1 MMQADD
7 AGAWHRSR
15 NPMSLPAP
23 MTVARGLDVEKIRAD
38 FPILQR
44 SVHGNPLVYFDTAA
58 SAQRPLKVIEAIDD
72 FYRNHNANIHR
83 GVHTLSQE
91 ATEAYEQAR
100 VRVAGFIN
108 APSAQEIIFTRGT
121 TESINLVAHSFG
133 RARLQRGDEILISW
147 MEHHSNI
154 VPWQML
160 CAQTGAVLKVV
171 PMNQR
176 GELEMDA
183 LAEMLTERVK
193 LLAVVHISNALGT
206 VNPIAEICTLAKQ
219 QGIPILVDGAQA
231 MPHQAVDV
239 QALGCDFYCFS
250 GHKMYGPTGIGALWA
265 RQEHLAAMPPYQ
277 GGGEMI
283 RHVTFEKSEYNDAPG
298 KFEAGTPNIAGAIG
312 LGAAVDYLQGLGME
326 NVAAWEA
333 RLLAYG
339 TEKLTQIDGFRMIG
353 TAARKAGVMSF
364 VLGDI
369 HANDV
374 GTIIDLHGVAIRT
387 GHHCAMPVVEFFGLP
402 ATARASLGIYNT
414 FEEIDI
420 LADSLQKTIEMF
432 A

>member
-1 MMQADD
+1 MSSSDLMTDPGTA
-7 AGAWHRSR
+7 
-15 NPMSLPAP
+15 NP
-23 MTVARGLDVEKIRAD
+23 GLDIEKVRAD
-38 FPILQR
+38 FPVLQR
-44 SVHGNPLVYFDTAA
+44 SVHGKPLVYFDTAA
-58 SAQRPLKVIEAIDD
+58 SAQRPLQVIGAVDD

-91 ATEAYEQAR
+91 ATDLYEQAR
-100 VRVAGFIN
+100 IKTAKFIN
-108 APSAQEIIFTRGT
+108 APSDQEIIFTRGT
-121 TESINLVAHSFG
+121 TESINLVAHSFV
-133 RARLQRGDEILISW
+133 RPRLKQGDEILISW

-160 CAQTGAVLKVV
+160 CEETGAVLKVV
-171 PMNQR
+171 PINQN

-206 VNPIAEICTLAKQ
+206 INPVAEICEMAKQ
-219 QGIPILVDGAQA
+219 HGIPVLVDGAQA

-250 GHKMYGPTGIGALWA
+250 GHKMYGPTGIGALWG
-265 RQEHLAAMPPYQ
+265 RYQHLQAMTPYQ

-283 RHVTFEKSEYNDAPG
+283 RHVTFEKSTFNDAPG

-312 LGAAVDYLQGLGME
+312 LGAAVDYLQSLGMD
-326 NVAAWEA
+326 NVATWEA
-333 RLLAYG
+333 QLLAYG
-339 TEKLTQIDGFRMIG
+339 TEKLTQIEGFRMIG
-353 TAARKAGVMSF
+353 TAAKKAGVMSF

-387 GHHCAMPVVEFFGLP
+387 GHHCAMPVVQFFGLP
-402 ATARASLGIYNT
+402 ATARASLGVYNT
-414 FEEIDI
+414 FEEIDT
-420 LADSLQKTIEMF
+420 LADSLEKTIEMF

>member
-1 MMQADD
+1 MNDTAPKMTGPELDID
-7 AGAWHRSR
+7 KVRS
-15 NPMSLPAP
+15 
-23 MTVARGLDVEKIRAD
+23 D

-44 SVHGNPLVYFDTAA
+44 TVHGKPLVYFDTAA
-58 SAQRPLKVIEAIDD
+58 SAQRPLPVIEAVDN

-91 ATEAYEQAR
+91 ATDHHEQAR
-100 VRVAGFIN
+100 AKVAGFIN
-108 APSAQEIIFTRGT
+108 APSDQEIVFTRGA
-121 TESINLVAHSFG
+121 TESINLVAYSFL
-133 RARLQRGDEILISW
+133 RPRLQPGDEILITW

-154 VPWQML
+154 VPWQLL
-160 CAQTGAVLKVV
+160 CEETGAILKVV

-183 LAEMLTERVK
+183 LADMLTERVK
-193 LLAVVHISNALGT
+193 LLGVVQVSNALGT
-206 VNPIAEICTLAKQ
+206 VNPVAEICAMARKKE
-219 QGIPILVDGAQA
+219 IPVLVDGAQA
-231 MPHQAVDV
+231 TPHQAVDV

-250 GHKMYGPTGIGALWA
+250 GHKMYGPTGIGVLWG
-265 RQEHLAAMPPYQ
+265 RYEHLQAMTPYQ

-283 RHVTFEKSEYNDAPG
+283 RHVTFEKSEFNDAPG

-312 LGAAVDYLQGLGME
+312 LGAAVDYLQGLGMDK
-326 NVAAWEA
+326 VAAWEA

-339 TEKLTQIDGFRMIG
+339 TERLAQVEGFRMIG
-353 TAARKAGVMSF
+353 TAANKAGVMSF

-374 GTIIDLHGVAIRT
+374 GTLVDLHGVAIRT
-387 GHHCAMPVVEFFGLP
+387 GHHCAMPVVQYFGLP

-414 FEEIDI
+414 MEEIDT
-420 LADSLQKTIEMF
+420 LAEALEKTNAMF
-432 A
+432 

>member
-1 MMQADD
+1 MNESAQVIC
-7 AGAWHRSR
+7 
-15 NPMSLPAP
+15 PPA
-23 MTVARGLDVEKIRAD
+23 LDVGKIRAD

-44 SVHGNPLVYFDTAA
+44 TVHGKPLVYFDTGA
-58 SAQRPLKVIEAIDD
+58 SAQRPRQVIETIDD

-91 ATEAYEQAR
+91 ATDLYEQAR
-100 VRVAGFIN
+100 LKTAGFIN
-108 APSAQEIIFTRGT
+108 APSAEEIVFTRGT
-121 TESINLVAHSFG
+121 TESINLVAHSFV
-133 RARLQRGDEILISW
+133 RPRLQPGDEILISW

-160 CAQTGAVLKVV
+160 CEETGAVLKVV

-176 GELEMDA
+176 GELEMGA
-183 LAEMLTERVK
+183 LVDMLSARVK
-193 LLAVVHISNALGT
+193 LLGVVHVSNALGT
-206 VNPIAEICTLAKQ
+206 INPIADICTLAKQ
-219 QGIPILVDGAQA
+219 HGIPVLVDGAQA
-231 MPHQAVDV
+231 MPHQRVDV

-250 GHKMYGPTGIGALWA
+250 GHKMYGPTGIGALWGKA
-265 RQEHLAAMPPYQ
+265 EHLQAMTPYQ

-283 RHVTFEKSEYNDAPG
+283 RHVTFEKSTFNEAPG

-312 LGAAVDYLQGLGME
+312 MGAAVDYLQKLGME

-333 RLLAYG
+333 QLLAYG
-339 TEKLTQIDGFRMIG
+339 TEKLSQIEGFRMIG
-353 TAARKAGVMSF
+353 TAAQKAGVMSF

-387 GHHCAMPVVEFFGLP
+387 GHHCAMPVVQFFGLP

-420 LADSLQKTIEMF
+420 LAEALEKTVGMF
-432 A
+432 D

>member
-1 MMQADD
+1 MNGFA
-7 AGAWHRSR
+7 S
-15 NPMSLPAP
+15 
-23 MTVARGLDVEKIRAD
+23 MTESPPLDIDRVRRD

-44 SVHGNPLVYFDTAA
+44 TVHDKPLVYFDTAA
-58 SAQRPLKVIEAIDD
+58 SAQRPLAVIDAVDD

-100 VRVAGFIN
+100 VRIARFIN
-108 APSAQEIIFTRGT
+108 APSEQEVVFTRGT
-121 TESINLVAHSFG
+121 TESINLVAHSFV
-133 RARLQRGDEILISW
+133 RPRLQQGDEILISW

-160 CAQTGAVLKVV
+160 CEETGAVLKVI
-171 PMNQR
+171 PINR
-176 GELEMDA
+176 HGELEMDA
-183 LAEMLTERVK
+183 LKEMLNERVK
-193 LLAVVHISNALGT
+193 MLGIVHISNALGT
-206 VNPIAEICTLAKQ
+206 INPVVEICKLAKQ
-219 QGIPILVDGAQA
+219 NGIPVLVDGAQA

-265 RQEHLAAMPPYQ
+265 RAEHLQAMPPYQ

-283 RHVTFEKSEYNDAPG
+283 RHVTFEKSTFNEAPG

-333 RLLAYG
+333 QLLAYG
-339 TEKLTQIDGFRMIG
+339 TEKLSRIEGFRMIG
-353 TAARKAGVMSF
+353 TARNKAGVMSF

-387 GHHCAMPVVEFFGLP
+387 GHHCAMPVMQFFDVP
-402 ATARASLGIYNT
+402 ATARASLGVYNS
-414 FEEIDI
+414 FEDIDT
-420 LADSLQKTIEMF
+420 LAESLEKTIGMF
-432 A
+432 C

>member
-1 MMQADD
+1 MT
-7 AGAWHRSR
+7 GAVVKDTSETGW
-15 NPMSLPAP
+15 
-23 MTVARGLDVEKIRAD
+23 DVGKVRAD

-44 SVHGNPLVYFDTAA
+44 EVHGKPLVYFDTAA
-58 SAQRPLKVIEAIDD
+58 SAQRPLVVIEAIED

-91 ATEAYEQAR
+91 ATEAHEQAR
-100 VRVAGFIN
+100 AKVARFIN
-108 APSAQEIIFTRGT
+108 ASSVSECVFVRGA
-121 TESINLVAHSFG
+121 TEAINLVAHSFLQP
-133 RARLQRGDEILISW
+133 RLKAGDEILISW

-154 VPWQML
+154 VPWQLL
-160 CAQTGAVLKVV
+160 CEATGAVLKVI
-171 PMNQR
+171 PINQR

-183 LAEMLTERVK
+183 LAGMLNERVK
-193 LLAVVHISNALGT
+193 LLGIVQVSNALGT
-206 VNPIAEICTLAKQ
+206 VNPVAEICALAKER
-219 QGIPILVDGAQA
+219 GIPVLVDGAQA
-231 MPHQAVDV
+231 TPHQAVDV
-239 QALGCDFYCFS
+239 QAMGCDFFCFS

-265 RQEHLAAMPPYQ
+265 RAEHLAGMRPYQ

-283 RHVTFEKSEYNDAPG
+283 RHVTFEKSEFNDAPA

-312 LGAAVDYLQGLGME
+312 LGAAVDYLSGLGMK
-326 NVAAWEA
+326 NVADWES
-333 RLLAYG
+333 RLLEYG
-339 TEKLTQIDGFRMIG
+339 TGRLTRIKGFRMIG

-374 GTIIDLHGVAIRT
+374 GTIVDLHGVAIRT
-387 GHHCAMPVVEFFGLP
+387 GHHCAMPVQQFFGVP

-420 LADSLQKTIEMF
+420 LADALEKTARMF

>member
-1 MMQADD
+1 
-7 AGAWHRSR
+7 
-15 NPMSLPAP
+15 
-23 MTVARGLDVEKIRAD
+23 MTTGPTLDVEKVRAD

-44 SVHGNPLVYFDTAA
+44 TVHGKPLVYLDTAA
-58 SAQRPLKVIEAIDD
+58 SAQRPLAVIEAIDG

-91 ATEAYEQAR
+91 ATEDYEQAR
-100 VRVAGFIN
+100 LKISGFIN
-108 APSAQEIIFTRGT
+108 APSEQECVFTRGT
-121 TESINLVAHSFG
+121 TESINLVAHSFL
-133 RARLQRGDEILISW
+133 RPHLQAGDEILISW

-154 VPWQML
+154 VPWQLL
-160 CAQTGAVLKVV
+160 CEETGAVLKVV
-171 PMNQR
+171 PMNQH

-183 LAEMLTERVK
+183 LEEMLTERVK

-206 VNPIAEICTLAKQ
+206 INPVAEICTLAKQ
-219 QGIPILVDGAQA
+219 HGIPVLVDGAQA
-231 MPHQAVDV
+231 TPHQAVDV

-250 GHKMYGPTGIGALWA
+250 GHKMYGPTGIGVLWG
-265 RQEHLAAMPPYQ
+265 RYEHLQAMRPYQ

-283 RHVTFEKSEYNDAPG
+283 RHVTFEASTFNDAPG
-298 KFEAGTPNIAGAIG
+298 KFEAGTPNIAGTVG
-312 LGAAVDYLQGLGME
+312 LGAAVDYLEGLGME

-333 RLLAYG
+333 QLLAYG
-339 TEKLTQIDGFRMIG
+339 TEKLSQVDGFRMIG
-353 TAARKAGVMSF
+353 TATNKAGVMSF

-374 GTIIDLHGVAIRT
+374 GTLVDLHGVAIRT
-387 GHHCAMPVVEFFGLP
+387 GHHCAMPVVQFFGLP
-402 ATARASLGIYNT
+402 ATARASLGVYNT

-420 LADSLQKTIEMF
+420 LAEALEKTIDMF

>member
-1 MMQADD
+1 MNQAM
-7 AGAWHRSR
+7 
-15 NPMSLPAP
+15 PL
-23 MTVARGLDVEKIRAD
+23 VADPVLNVDEVRAD

-44 SVHGNPLVYFDTAA
+44 TVHGKPLVYFDTAA
-58 SAQRPLKVIEAIDD
+58 SAQRPLAVINAIDG

-100 VRVAGFIN
+100 LKVAGFIN
-108 APSAQEIIFTRGT
+108 APSDQECIFTRGT
-121 TESINLVAHSFG
+121 TESINLVASSFL
-133 RARLQRGDEILISW
+133 RPRLKAGDEILISW

-154 VPWQML
+154 VPWQLL
-160 CAQTGAVLKVV
+160 CEETGAVLKVV

-183 LAEMLTERVK
+183 LEEMLTERVK
-193 LLAVVHISNALGT
+193 LLAIVHVSNALGT
-206 VNPIAEICTLAKQ
+206 VNPVEKICAMAKQ
-219 QGIPILVDGAQA
+219 RGIAVLIDGAQA
-231 MPHQAVDV
+231 TPHQAVDV
-239 QALGCDFYCFS
+239 QAIDCDFYCFS
-250 GHKMYGPTGIGALWA
+250 GHKMYGPTGIGVLWG
-265 RQEHLAAMPPYQ
+265 RYEHLQAMRPYQ

-283 RHVTFEKSEYNDAPG
+283 RHVTFEKSTFNDAPG

-312 LGAAVDYLQGLGME
+312 MGATVDYLQGIGMQ
-326 NVAAWEA
+326 NVTDWES

-339 TEKLTQIDGFRMIG
+339 TEKLSQIEGFRMIG
-353 TAARKAGVMSF
+353 TAAQKAGVMSF

-369 HANDV
+369 HANDI
-374 GTIIDLHGVAIRT
+374 GTLVDLHGVAIRT
-387 GHHCAMPVVEFFGLP
+387 GHHCAMPVAQFFGLP

-414 FEEIDI
+414 FAEIDV
-420 LADSLQKTIEMF
+420 LADALEKTAEMF

>member
-1 MMQADD
+1 MSSTVPNTA
-7 AGAWHRSR
+7 
-15 NPMSLPAP
+15 NP
-23 MTVARGLDVEKIRAD
+23 GLDINKVRAD
-38 FPILQR
+38 FPVLQR
-44 SVHGNPLVYFDTAA
+44 TVHGKPLVYFDTAA
-58 SAQRPLKVIEAIDD
+58 SAQRPLKVIETVDD

-91 ATEAYEQAR
+91 ATDLYEQAR
-100 VRVAGFIN
+100 IKTAKFIN
-108 APSAQEIIFTRGT
+108 ASSENEVIFTRGT
-121 TESINLVAHSFG
+121 TESINLVAHSFV
-133 RARLQRGDEILISW
+133 RPRLQQGDEILISW

-160 CAQTGAVLKVV
+160 CEETGAVLKVV
-171 PMNQR
+171 PINER
-176 GELEMDA
+176 GELEMEA
-183 LAEMLTERVK
+183 LAEMLSERVK
-193 LLAVVHISNALGT
+193 VLAVVHISNALGT
-206 VNPIAEICTLAKQ
+206 VNPVVDICALARQ
-219 QGIPILVDGAQA
+219 HGIPVLVDGAQA

-250 GHKMYGPTGIGALWA
+250 GHKMYGPTGIGALWGRA
-265 RQEHLAAMPPYQ
+265 EHLEAMPPYQ

-283 RHVTFEKSEYNDAPG
+283 RHVTFEKSTFNEAPG

-326 NVAAWEA
+326 NVAVWEA
-333 RLLAYG
+333 QLLAYG
-339 TEKLTQIDGFRMIG
+339 TDKLTQIDGFRMIG
-353 TAARKAGVMSF
+353 TAAQKAGVMSF

-387 GHHCAMPVVEFFGLP
+387 GHHCAMPVVQFFGLP
-402 ATARASLGIYNT
+402 ATARASLGVYNT

-420 LADSLQKTIEMF
+420 LADSLGKTIEMF